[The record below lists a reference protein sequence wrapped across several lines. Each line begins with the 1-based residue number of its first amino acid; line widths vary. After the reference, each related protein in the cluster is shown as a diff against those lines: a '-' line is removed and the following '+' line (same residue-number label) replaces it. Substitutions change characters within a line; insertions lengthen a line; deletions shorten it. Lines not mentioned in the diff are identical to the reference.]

1 MVDEISNVS
10 ASVASMFSDKSFP
23 VELRGLTACVYSQGG
38 QLLFNS
44 AQVLI
49 IWIPTAATRREQSES
64 NNVSD
69 KRSFDDIRDVTTW
82 RIAASF
88 RLYSTF

>member
-1 MVDEISNVS
+1 
-10 ASVASMFSDKSFP
+10 MFSVENISCSVP

-69 KRSFDDIRDVTTW
+69 KRSFKNIRDVTTW
-82 RIAASF
+82 HFRIF
-88 RLYSTF
+88 HTHCPKP